1 MKSLF
6 LLFFISAPLFAND
19 LETKDLKWHKF
30 NTQNFVVL
38 SIDESQGKK
47 LANNIEKVKKQS
59 LSRWGIPK
67 GELFSAECRV
77 FSTDKSLMKKLFQLD
92 SSKVEIKRNQ
102 GKIEISVIWTTP
114 EDIPISI
121 SEVCLA
127 EYNQKYDN
135 KISYCLLRGMCLLN
149 GSVDSIK
156 SKLNYKSGYLYYS
169 KNLFGMTFN
178 KWEELSIESKQLFDK
193 ESIILCL
200 FLRKEFGEVKLHQF
214 FEAEKSLSSEE
225 SLKFVYGFSDYKKFD
240 SSFMIYMKDL
250 CSDILL
256 GKTPDSYLEI
266 KAK

>member
-1 MKSLF
+1 MSLF
-6 LLFFISAPLFAND
+6 LLLFISVPLAND

-47 LANNIEKVKKQS
+47 LANNIEKVKKRS
-59 LSRWGIPK
+59 LSRWGIK
-67 GELFSAECRV
+67 EETFSAECRV
-77 FSTDKSLMKKLFQLD
+77 FSISDKSLMKKLFQLD
-92 SSKVEIKRNQ
+92 SSKVEIKKNQ
-102 GKIEISVIWTTP
+102 GKIALSIIWLTP
-114 EDIPISI
+114 DDIAVPI
-121 SEVCLA
+121 SEVCYA
-127 EYNQKYDN
+127 EINQKKYNN

-149 GSVDSIK
+149 GSVDSIR
-156 SKLNYKSGYLYYS
+156 SKLNYKSGYIYYS

-200 FLRKEFGEVKLHQF
+200 LLRKEFGEVKLHQF
-214 FEAEKSLSSEE
+214 LEAEKNLSPEK
-225 SLKFVYGFSDYKKFD
+225 SLKFVYGFSDYKQFD
-240 SSFMIYMKDL
+240 SSLMIYMKDL